1 MPLRTA
7 RKRRVQTDYD
17 RTALFYEKR
26 YLSIQWEKYSIMMEN
41 HLKGC
46 ILDLGCGT
54 GLLSE
59 YLHSRIV
66 GIDISF
72 KMLDQARTRERVVQG
87 DMDFLP
93 FRNEVF
99 DAVVS
104 FTSLQNLSDVNPA
117 LKEVRRVLKSGSP
130 FIVTLLNKGS
140 SVEKEIEKYFTIIS
154 IRQCGE
160 DIGFICW

>member
-1 MPLRTA
+1 MALRTVT
-7 RKRRVQTDYD
+7 KRRVQADYD
-17 RTALFYEKR
+17 RTAVFYDKR
-26 YLSIQWEKYSIMMEN
+26 YLSIQWEKYSIMMDSPPQ
-41 HLKGC
+41 GC

-59 YLHSRIV
+59 YLCKRVV

-72 KMLDQARTRERVVQG
+72 NMLDKARTREQVVQA

-93 FRNEVF
+93 FGNAVF

-117 LKEVRRVLKSGSP
+117 LKEVRRVLKAGSP

-140 SVEKEIEKYFTIIS
+140 SIKKEIEKYFTITS
-154 IRQCGE
+154 MKQCGE
-160 DIGFICW
+160 DIGFMCW

>member
-1 MPLRTA
+1 MALRTVTK
-7 RKRRVQTDYD
+7 RKVQADYD
-17 RTALFYEKR
+17 RTADFYDKR
-26 YLSIQWEKYSIMMEN
+26 YQSIQWEKYSLMLDSPLE
-41 HLKGC
+41 GC

-59 YLHSRIV
+59 YLSSRMV

-72 KMLDQARTRERVVQG
+72 NMLEKARMREQVIQA

-93 FRNEVF
+93 FRNAVF

-104 FTSLQNLSDVNPA
+104 FTSLQNLPDVNPA
-117 LKEVRRVLKSGSP
+117 LKEVRRVLKPGAP

-140 SVEKEIEKYFTIIS
+140 SLKKEIEKYFTITKM
-154 IRQCGE
+154 RQCGE
-160 DIGFICW
+160 DRGFICR

>member
-1 MPLRTA
+1 MVLRTVK
-7 RKRRVQTDYD
+7 KRRVQADYD
-17 RTALFYEKR
+17 RTAAFYDKR
-26 YLSIQWEKYSIMMEN
+26 YLAIQWEKYSIMMDSPLE
-41 HLKGC
+41 GC

-59 YLHSRIV
+59 YLHRRLV

-72 KMLDQARTRERVVQG
+72 NMLDKARTREHVIQA

-93 FRNEVF
+93 FRDVVF

-104 FTSLQNLSDVNPA
+104 FTSLQNLSDVGPA
-117 LKEVRRVLKSGSP
+117 LKEVRRVLKRGSP

-140 SVEKEIEKYFTIIS
+140 SIKNEIETYFTIVS
-154 IRQCGE
+154 ARQCGE
-160 DIGFICW
+160 DIGFICT